1 MKIGNISFNPEAL
14 KDLTREEFYNLV
26 KGKIDIDKSEAW
38 EMLQQANGNIK
49 EISGKSKR
57 VNGK

>member
-1 MKIGNISFNPEAL
+1 MKLGNISFKPEAL
-14 KDLTREEFYNLV
+14 KDLTREEFYELV

-38 EMLQQANGNIK
+38 EMLQKANGNTK

>member
-26 KGKIDIDKSEAW
+26 KGNIDIDKSEAW
-38 EMLQQANGNIK
+38 EMLQKANGNIK

>member
-26 KGKIDIDKSEAW
+26 KGNIDIDKSEAW